1 MNWKNSYHPYAAVT
15 ILFWSMAFVF
25 TRLALPYFSAFSL
38 GLWRYVAASA
48 VLLVVAVATRM
59 KPPKLRDVPWFLLAG
74 AVGFAGLARVAL
86 ERGFDKVFLQ
96 VEAQNDPALAL
107 YRRAGF
113 ETRWQYRYWQPST

>member
-1 MNWKNSYHPYAAVT
+1 VHGMRTDAAQ
-15 ILFWSMAFVF
+15 
-25 TRLALPYFSAFSL
+25 R
-38 GLWRYVAASA
+38 GHG
-48 VLLVVAVATRM
+48 
-59 KPPKLRDVPWFLLAG
+59 LAG
-74 AVGFAGLARVAL
+74 RVLAGLARVAL

>member
-1 MNWKNSYHPYAAVT
+1 M
-15 ILFWSMAFVF
+15 L
-25 TRLALPYFSAFSL
+25 
-38 GLWRYVAASA
+38 
-48 VLLVVAVATRM
+48 
-59 KPPKLRDVPWFLLAG
+59 
-74 AVGFAGLARVAL
+74 AGLARVAL